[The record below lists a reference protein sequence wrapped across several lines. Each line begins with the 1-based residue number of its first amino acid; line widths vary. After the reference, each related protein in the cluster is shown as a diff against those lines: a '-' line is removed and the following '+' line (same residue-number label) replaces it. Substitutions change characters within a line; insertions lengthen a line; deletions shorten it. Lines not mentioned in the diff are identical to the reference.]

1 MTEKEV
7 KNQYFR
13 WLCRFVYDGSNSPT
27 KYDDLLRCMHDIP
40 FVVVNPRDENRCADG
55 TDLRYRFG
63 VENNVPLPVI
73 STVLDISACSFL
85 EMLIALSLRCE
96 ESIMTNTDFGD
107 RTSQWFWNMV
117 VNLGLGKMTNEH
129 FNEQETRNI
138 IFRFMNREYGPN
150 GEGGIVRVYD
160 HGDLR
165 EVEIW
170 YQVMWYLTNFWE
182 GLK

>member
-13 WLCRFVYDGSNSPT
+13 FLCRFVYDGSNSPT
-27 KYDDLLRCMHDIP
+27 KYDNLLLCLHDIP
-40 FVVVNPRDENRCADG
+40 FLVVNPRDENRCADG
-55 TDLRYRFG
+55 VELRYRFG
-63 VENNVPLPVI
+63 YEEHIPQQMI
-73 STVLDISACSFL
+73 ATYLDTTSCSVL
-85 EMLIALSLRCE
+85 EMLVALSLRCE
-96 ESIMTNTDFGD
+96 ESIMSNTEYGD
-107 RTSQWFWNMV
+107 RTSQWFWNMI
-117 VNLGLGKMTNEH
+117 VNLGLGKMSNEH
-129 FNEQETRNI
+129 FDERETREI

-165 EVEIW
+165 NVEIW